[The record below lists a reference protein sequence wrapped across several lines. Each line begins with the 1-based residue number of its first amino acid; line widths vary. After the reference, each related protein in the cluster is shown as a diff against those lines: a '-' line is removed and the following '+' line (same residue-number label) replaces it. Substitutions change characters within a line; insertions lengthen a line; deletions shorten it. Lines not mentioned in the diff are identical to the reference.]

1 MTVADLVADGQG
13 EITTVGY
20 AINGYYDFD
29 IQDTPFTAYIGGG
42 LGIAEVEVDYSPS
55 ATPIVSDKEMV
66 GFYQIMAGGSYAVS
80 ETTEFYTGYRWRQ
93 SGDAETAS
101 SLIPASL
108 DVENASHIIEA
119 GVRYSF

>member
-1 MTVADLVADGQG
+1 MTVEDLVADGQG
-13 EITTVGY
+13 EITTLGY

-29 IQDTPFTAYIGGG
+29 IQDTPFAAYIGGG
-42 LGIAEVEVDYSPS
+42 LGVAEVEVDYSPS

-66 GFYQIMAGGSYAVS
+66 GLCQIMAGGSYALYDS
-80 ETTEFYTGYRWRQ
+80 TELYTGYRWCQ
-93 SGDAETAS
+93 SADAETQS
-101 SLIPASL
+101 SLIPADL